1 MLGHLA
7 RVVLRH
13 QWLVV
18 GVWIALTVLGVVVA
32 PLAVNRM
39 LTTFSIP
46 GSKTYQA
53 NQQIVQT
60 FHNGDQ
66 PPLVVVLQDPSGDVT
81 RVAGAKRT
89 LTAALRVNPG
99 ARQSSFFSTHS
110 PLYVSKDHHSMFAE
124 IYPSGRERVRVGWHG
139 RSDPACRVG
148 DRARRCAR
156 LCDRQHAPSTGG
168 RKRWQW
174 GPEHPG

>member
-7 RVVLRH
+7 RVVVRH

-18 GVWIALTVLGVVVA
+18 GVWIALTVVGVVVA

-81 RVAGAKRT
+81 RAAGAERT

-99 ARQSSFFSTHS
+99 ARESSFFSTHS
-110 PLYVSKDHHSMFAE
+110 PAVRLQGSPHDVRGDLSRRARTGL
-124 IYPSGRERVRVGWHG
+124 GRVA
-139 RSDPACRVG
+139 RSQRPNGLCRRAHPPACT
-148 DRARRCAR
+148 
-156 LCDRQHAPSTGG
+156 PM
-168 RKRWQW
+168 
-174 GPEHPG
+174 